1 MLGLDSVDS
10 VAHVIQVAL
19 TPVFLLSGV
28 ASLLGVLSTRLGR
41 VADRVDSLTERLEA
55 AEPVERRRL
64 QVRLTYLRRR
74 SHVLDAAVMMGTLG
88 GIATSFAALLL
99 FVGTLR
105 DRAGISLFVAFG
117 FALLFTMGA
126 LLAFLIEMLL
136 ASAESGIWRSA
147 RPRGGDAAE
156 PFTTKGVRA
165 PRSPRQAIR
174 SKTRFGVRFAASRAR
189 EQTGGS
195 SQVRPLAT
203 AHSANVICSGGSA
216 VMPRDCRAL
225 RCCIAIVR

>member
-19 TPVFLLSGV
+19 TPVFLLSGI

-41 VADRVDSLTERLEA
+41 VADRVDSLAERLET
-55 AEPVERRRL
+55 AEPLERSGL

-105 DRAGISLFVAFG
+105 DQAGISLFVAFG
-117 FALLFTMGA
+117 FALLFTIGA

-136 ASAESGIWRSA
+136 ASRGIRDLAASA
-147 RPRGGDAAE
+147 SEEGDAAE
-156 PFTTKGVRA
+156 PSHDEGA
-165 PRSPRQAIR
+165 E
-174 SKTRFGVRFAASRAR
+174 GAA
-189 EQTGGS
+189 E
-195 SQVRPLAT
+195 P
-203 AHSANVICSGGSA
+203 SG
-216 VMPRDCRAL
+216 RDP
-225 RCCIAIVR
+225 V